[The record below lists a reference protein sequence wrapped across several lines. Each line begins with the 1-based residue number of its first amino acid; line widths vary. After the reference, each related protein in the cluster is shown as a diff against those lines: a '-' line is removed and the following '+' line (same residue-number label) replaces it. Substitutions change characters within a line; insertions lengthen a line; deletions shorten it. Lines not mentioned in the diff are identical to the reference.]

1 VVGDLEYILACL
13 YCCYSIGFFANC
25 NNRALRFEPQSFL
38 GLFFFIH
45 TINSNFLLVMYE
57 TGNGMKKRDMDT
69 ARIWFHDYLL
79 FFSLSDFSL
88 FG

>member
-1 VVGDLEYILACL
+1 
-13 YCCYSIGFFANC
+13 
-25 NNRALRFEPQSFL
+25 
-38 GLFFFIH
+38 
-45 TINSNFLLVMYE
+45 MYE

-69 ARIWFHDYLL
+69 ARMWFHDYLL